1 MMPNDDIHLIKLT
14 IEELELNDLYKEVI
28 QSVLDNLKSSGLE
41 YVEKLILFGSSARN
55 EVKLGSDVDIM
66 VITSYKL
73 NDVKERTKV
82 YGLNPLSQI
91 EVDIVIYTKEELE
104 QGNSKFTELVKKD
117 GIIIWEKDA

>member
-1 MMPNDDIHLIKLT
+1 M
-14 IEELELNDLYKEVI
+14 
-28 QSVLDNLKSSGLE
+28 
-41 YVEKLILFGSSARN
+41 
-55 EVKLGSDVDIM
+55 KLGSDVDIM

-82 YGLNPLSQI
+82 YGLNPLSRI